1 MRALLAA
8 LAACVA
14 IHAGAA
20 APRSPG
26 YAARPEVHAFIAD
39 MVEKYGFSREKLER
53 LFSAARPQ
61 RSILRAM
68 QAPAETTPRGWEA
81 YKALFLTRERI
92 DAGVRF
98 QRANAEPLARAAQT
112 YGVPES
118 IIVAILGVET
128 AYGRNTGNYRVI
140 DALSTLAF
148 DFPQRAD
155 FFRGELE
162 QYLLYTRE
170 EGLEALDVKG
180 SYAGAIGIPQFMPGT
195 YRRYGVDFDGDGRRD
210 LARSAADA
218 VGSVANFLMEHGWQS
233 AQPVAVRAR
242 VAGERYSPLLQV
254 GVKPGIPVESLTEFG
269 VAVSEPLP
277 AGSLCTLIELPN
289 PGKDPEYRVG
299 LQNFYVLTRYNR
311 SSLYALAVQELAGAI
326 EAALS
331 APISPGP
338 PPGFRPG

>member
-14 IHAGAA
+14 FHAGAA
-20 APRSPG
+20 APRMAG
-26 YAARPEVHAFIAD
+26 YAARPEVRAFVSE
-39 MVEKYGFSREKLER
+39 MVEKYGFSREELER

-68 QAPAETTPRGWEA
+68 QTPAETTPRGWEA

-98 QRANAEPLARAAQT
+98 REANAESLARAAQA

-155 FFRGELE
+155 FFRGQLE
-162 QYLLYTRE
+162 QYLLYARE
-170 EGLEALDVKG
+170 EGLEALDLKG

-195 YRRYGVDFDGDGRRD
+195 YRRYGVDFDDDGRRD
-210 LARSAADA
+210 LTHSAADA
-218 VGSVANFLMEHGWQS
+218 VGSVANFLKEHGWQS
-233 AQPVAVRAR
+233 AQPIAVGAR
-242 VAGERYSPLLQV
+242 VIGDRYAALLDA
-254 GVKPGIPVESLTEFG
+254 GVKPSVPVESLPDFG
-269 VAVSEPLP
+269 ITASEPLP
-277 AGSLCTLIELPN
+277 PGSLCTLIELSN

-326 EAALS
+326 EAALN
-331 APISPGP
+331 APFSTAP
-338 PPGFRPG
+338 PPRAPG